1 MMHRRFWLV
10 RLFTTAVLIGATGTA
25 SAQFRIDA
33 IRQFRMQHEKAILSQ
48 LVEWLHIPN
57 VASDSANIRRNADFI
72 MELMRKRSIQT
83 RLLTVPGSPP
93 AVYGELRV
101 PGATKTVMLYVHYD
115 GQPVN
120 PAQWDSDPWQ
130 PVFRDRLPLQGGRT
144 MSLDELPDPVPGE
157 LRVYARSAS
166 DDKSPLIALLAA
178 IDALKTNRIPIT
190 VNLKFFLEGEE
201 EAGSPHMRA
210 FLEKYSDL
218 LHADVWLLC
227 DGPVHQTGKKLVYFG
242 ARGITGVDIT
252 TYGAARPL
260 HSGHYGNWAPNP
272 ISQLV
277 HLLASLRDIDG
288 RVLIDGYMDDVR
300 PLTETEKQAIAAAP
314 NLEQHLKD
322 ELALAWTEGRGRRL
336 EELILRPAVNFKG
349 FVSGQVGEKARNAIQ
364 TEARASVGFRLVPNQ
379 TPEKVRERV
388 EAHIRKLGF
397 HIVHEPPD
405 LETRR
410 KYPKLVYLHWEKG
423 YPPARTSLDLPVS
436 KAVIRILEEAR
447 GEPIVVL
454 PSTGGS
460 IPMYLFQEVLH
471 SEVIL
476 VPMVNHDNNQHAE
489 NENLRIQ
496 NLWDGIEMYAALM
509 ARLGQLWP

>member
-130 PVFRDRLPLQGGRT
+130 PVFRDRLPQQGGRT

-364 TEARASVGFRLVPNQ
+364 TEARASVGFRLVPRIKLPKKCASEWRRISANWVFISSMSHR
-379 TPEKVRERV
+379 TSRR
-388 EAHIRKLGF
+388 AGSIRSWFTCTGKKA
-397 HIVHEPPD
+397 IRRQEPPSICRYRRPSSAFWKRRAASQSWCCRPPEAVSPCTCFRKSCI
-405 LETRR
+405 LKSFWSQWSITTTINMPKMRICAFKICGTASKCTRR
-410 KYPKLVYLHWEKG
+410 
-423 YPPARTSLDLPVS
+423 
-436 KAVIRILEEAR
+436 
-447 GEPIVVL
+447 
-454 PSTGGS
+454 
-460 IPMYLFQEVLH
+460 
-471 SEVIL
+471 
-476 VPMVNHDNNQHAE
+476 
-489 NENLRIQ
+489 
-496 NLWDGIEMYAALM
+496 
-509 ARLGQLWP
+509 

>member
-1 MMHRRFWLV
+1 MARRF
-10 RLFTTAVLIGATGTA
+10 AVSGIIIAVFA
-25 SAQFRIDA
+25 SVLYADALLAQFRLDA
-33 IRQFRMQHEKAILSQ
+33 VRKYRQQHEKAILQQ
-48 LVEWLHIPN
+48 LVEFLRIPN
-57 VASDSANIRRNADFI
+57 VASDSVNIWKNANFILDMLKRRN
-72 MELMRKRSIQT
+72 IQA
-83 RLLTVPGSPP
+83 RLLTIPGSPP
-93 AVYGELRV
+93 AVYGELPA
-101 PGATKTVMLYVHYD
+101 PGAKRTVMLYVHYD

-120 PAQWDSDPWQ
+120 PVQWASDPWK
-130 PVFRDRLPLQGGRT
+130 PVFRDRLPHEGGRVIPFD
-144 MSLDELPDPVPGE
+144 SLPEPVPGDW
-157 LRVYARSAS
+157 RIYARSAS
-166 DDKSPLIALLAA
+166 DDKSPLIALMTAL
-178 IDALKTNRIPIT
+178 DALQANRIPIT
-190 VNLKFFLEGEE
+190 VNLKFFFEGEE

-210 FLEKYSDL
+210 FLEKYKDL
-218 LHADVWLLC
+218 LQADVWLLC

-242 ARGITGVDIT
+242 ARGITGVDVT
-252 TYGAARPL
+252 TYGPARPL

-288 RVLIDGYMDDVR
+288 KVTIDGYMDDVR
-300 PLTETEKQAIAAAP
+300 PLTDTERQAIQKAP
-314 NLEQHLKD
+314 NLEQHLKN
-322 ELALAWTEGRGRRL
+322 ELALAWTEGQGRRL
-336 EELILRPAVNFKG
+336 EELILLPAVNFKG

-364 TEARASVGFRLVPNQ
+364 TEAKASVGFRLVPDQ

-410 KYPKLVYLHWEKG
+410 KYPKLVYLRWEKG

-436 KAVIRILEEAR
+436 KAVIQILEEVR
-447 GEPIVVL
+447 KEPVVVL

-460 IPMYLFQEVLH
+460 IPMYLFQEVLG

-509 ARLGQLWP
+509 ARLGEVWR